1 MSSSA
6 MQNELTE
13 PSTLLN
19 PDGTLTQ
26 VGWARHPLL
35 DCNLEDARFYRSRM
49 LQRWRIK
56 RWDYYGINTPTHY
69 FSITLA
75 DLGYAGQVF
84 AYLIELQTGDYHE
97 ETVTVPLSRGI
108 TLPRNSTTGT
118 SHFDDGKVRVT
129 LEAQPVTRLLSVHW
143 ADFGGR
149 ELTAALSLDLAPQH
163 ESMVIVIPIPGR
175 RFYYN
180 RKVNCMPARGRIR
193 IGDLTLDVEP
203 DRCLGNLDWGRG
215 VWEYRSFWVWASASG
230 FLPDGRT
237 VGLNLGFG
245 FGDTSAATENAL
257 ILDGRV
263 HKLGRV
269 DFSYDNTDFRRPW
282 QMVAPDGRLQ
292 LAFTPLVERV
302 AASNLLLITSEV
314 HQLFGRYEGT
324 VVTDGGERIQLAGL
338 VGFAEEHHARW

>member
-1 MSSSA
+1 

-13 PSTLLN
+13 PSALLN

-35 DCNLEDARFYRSRM
+35 DCNLEKARFYHWPW

-56 RWDYYGINTPTHY
+56 RWDYYGITTPTHY
-69 FSITLA
+69 SSITLA

-84 AYLIELQTGDYHE
+84 AYLIDLQTGEYHE

-108 TLPRNSTTGT
+108 TLPRNSTAGT

-129 LEAQPVTRLLSVHW
+129 LEAQPATRLLSVHW

-149 ELTAALSLDLAPQH
+149 ELTADLSLDLAPQH
-163 ESMVIVIPIPGR
+163 ESMAIVIPIPGK

-180 RKVNCMPARGRIR
+180 RKVNCMPARGRIQ

-263 HKLGRV
+263 HKLGGV
-269 DFSYDNTDFRRPW
+269 DFNYDNTDFRRPW

-292 LAFTPLVERV
+292 LTFTPLVERV
-302 AASNLLLITSEV
+302 AATNLLLITSEV

-324 VVTDGGERIQLAGL
+324 VVTDSGERIQLAGL
-338 VGFAEEHHARW
+338 VGFAEEQHARW